1 LQRWEFSGLLV
12 CADMGMSAPACTQYG
27 MHIPFPMLHLNFQIP
42 PLSRSILSPCKLQL
56 NGSRIWLGE
65 RAAAPGG
72 AEHLTIG
79 TDRVQQAGDFAQTVV
94 LRQCSALLTICRS
107 PFQGLRAPP
116 LPDDFGL

>member
-1 LQRWEFSGLLV
+1 
-12 CADMGMSAPACTQYG
+12 
-27 MHIPFPMLHLNFQIP
+27 MHIPFLRLQFNFLMP
-42 PLSRSILSPCKLQL
+42 LLSRSIHFPCKLQL
-56 NGSRIWLGE
+56 NGSRIWLEE

-79 TDRVQQAGDFAQTVV
+79 TDRVQQAGDFAQTAV

-116 LPDDFGL
+116 FPDDFGP